1 MKLKINQFQEL
12 KAVEVEFPAVVRGR
26 NGAGKSTIKR
36 ALAYVLN
43 QQNPETGKVFGNEV
57 YPLNPTTAADIYA
70 EVELEGVGFTLTRRS
85 EPTAQQREKWQRG
98 DQLSVV
104 NVCKLNGVPVKVA
117 EYQQNVDAL
126 TKGLDIDSL
135 LKDPKKMRAFL
146 VRLSGLGAYDETPL
160 KEARVKL
167 EKQRKDI
174 EVKSAIIRDN
184 ETNLAALSEKRAT
197 EANPRAQI
205 AVLEGEVADLRAKAD
220 GMTAKMADMQP
231 RLTADEKKHNDEI
244 NAKIVQLE
252 QATPQVHPVPQL
264 VLLPYVHANVEGLQ
278 REIDSLKVIPM
289 PVEDRAMVVERDE
302 HLHAAKEYDQRA
314 AAAATADPKCGKCAI
329 CTAAATCQS
338 CEIVGGSAEEWREK
352 AAKANAD
359 ANELSELINSKLEM
373 DKAEYEAKTERKRD
387 LEKQIAELKSADDA
401 KNAEIEAENA
411 KRRQQYETELA
422 EYQKTNDTEVAKWQ
436 VQKASK
442 LADLRAQ
449 IIVPVVVDVT
459 DLQNQHLAISN
470 LIAMKEGD
478 LANLRKKERELSD
491 IEASINTLT
500 ANGDRNR
507 AELDA
512 MRDLLVDLTAEVERL
527 KAERLQYYHTLETRI
542 NEILPGDIT
551 VALFRQNISNDDFTE
566 CCELSFRGST
576 AMSGAESLVFRA
588 TLSQAL
594 QRAAGVEL
602 PIIIDEAANV
612 VNADLLAELAATGC
626 TLLIPDANAERL
638 TIQPILPM

>member
-1 MKLKINQFQEL
+1 MKLTIKQFQEL
-12 KAVEVEFPAVVRGR
+12 KAVEVEFPAVIRGR

-43 QQNPETGKVFGNEV
+43 QQNPDTGKVFGNEV

-85 EPTAQQREKWQRG
+85 EPTAQQREKWQKG

-104 NVCKLNGVPVKVA
+104 NVCKLNGVPVKVT

-126 TKGLDIDSL
+126 TKGLDIDIL

-167 EKQRKDI
+167 EKQREDI
-174 EVKSAIIRDN
+174 KVKSAIIRDN
-184 ETNLAALSEKRAT
+184 ETSLAALREKRAA

-220 GMTAKMADMQP
+220 GLTAKMADLQP
-231 RLTADEKKHNDEI
+231 RLTEDERKHNDEI

-252 QATPQVHPVPQL
+252 QAQPQVAPIPQV

-278 REIDSLKVIPM
+278 REIAALKFIPT
-289 PVEDRAMVVERDE
+289 PVEDRAMVVDRDE

-314 AAAATADPKCGKCAI
+314 TAAATAEPKCGKCAI

-338 CEIVGGSAEEWREK
+338 CEIVGGSEAEWREK
-352 AAKANAD
+352 AAAERIKADELTALIADRLTMEQSEYDAKMARLAELEKELDTIKADEASKNA
-359 ANELSELINSKLEM
+359 AIEEENARRH
-373 DKAEYEAKTERKRD
+373 AEYDEA
-387 LEKQIAELKSADDA
+387 IAHYQENHEAQVA
-401 KNAEIEAENA
+401 AWEAEKAA
-411 KRRQQYETELA
+411 KMA
-422 EYQKTNDTEVAKWQ
+422 A
-436 VQKASK
+436 
-442 LADLRAQ
+442 LRAQ
-449 IIVPVVVDVT
+449 LIVPVVVDVT
-459 DLQNQHLAISN
+459 DLQNQHRALSN
-470 LIAMKEGD
+470 LIAMKDGD
-478 LANLRKKERELSD
+478 LAALRKKERELADLES
-491 IEASINTLT
+491 SIKTITELNEKH
-500 ANGDRNR
+500 R
-507 AELDA
+507 AELAEMQD
-512 MRDLLVDLTAEVERL
+512 MLITLTAEVERL
-527 KAERLQYYHTLETRI
+527 KSERLQYYHTLEERI
-542 NEILPGDIT
+542 NEILPDDIT

-612 VNADLLAELAATGC
+612 VNADLLAELVSTGC
-626 TLLIPDANAERL
+626 TLLIPDAAAERL
-638 TIQPILPM
+638 TIQPTLPM

>member
-12 KAVEVEFPAVVRGR
+12 KSVEVEFPAVIRGR

-104 NVCKLNGVPVKVA
+104 NVCKLNGVPVKVT
-117 EYQQNVDAL
+117 EYQQKVDAL

-146 VRLSGLGAYDETPL
+146 VRLSGMGAYDETPL

-174 EVKSAIIRDN
+174 DIKSAIIRDN
-184 ETNLAALSEKRAT
+184 ESNIAALREKRAA

-205 AVLEGEVADLRAKAD
+205 AVLEGEVATLRAKAD
-220 GMTAKMADMQP
+220 ELTAKMADLQP
-231 RLTADEKKHNDEI
+231 KLTEDERKSNEAINVKIIEI
-244 NAKIVQLE
+244 E
-252 QATPQVHPVPQL
+252 REHPQVAPMPQL
-264 VLLPYVHANVEGLQ
+264 VLLPHVSTNVEGLQ
-278 REIDSLKVIPM
+278 REIDALKYLAK
-289 PVEDRAMVVERDE
+289 PVEDRVMVVERDE
-302 HLHAAKEYDQRA
+302 HLHAANEYDQRA
-314 AAAATADPKCGKCAI
+314 AAAAAASPKCGKCAI

-338 CEIVGGSAEEWREK
+338 CEIVGGSEAEWREK
-352 AAKANAD
+352 ADAERIKADELTSIIVDKLAMEQEEYAAKMARLEELEKELETIKSDEASKNAAID
-359 ANELSELINSKLEM
+359 EENASRR
-373 DKAEYEAKTERKRD
+373 AEYDEALAHYQD
-387 LEKQIAELKSADDA
+387 NHAAQVAAW
-401 KNAEIEAENA
+401 EAE
-411 KRRQQYETELA
+411 
-422 EYQKTNDTEVAKWQ
+422 
-436 VQKASK
+436 KAAK
-442 LADLRAQ
+442 LAALRAQ

-459 DLQNQHLAISN
+459 DLQNQHRSLSN
-470 LIAMKEGD
+470 LIAMKDGD
-478 LANLRKKERELSD
+478 LANLRKKERELAD
-491 IEASINTLT
+491 LEASIATLT
-500 ANGDRNR
+500 ANGDRRR
-507 AELDA
+507 AELAD
-512 MRDLLVDLTAEVERL
+512 MQNLLVDLTAEVERL
-527 KAERLQYYHTLETRI
+527 KAERLQYYHTLEARI
-542 NEILPGDIT
+542 NEILPDDIT
-551 VALFRQNISNDDFTE
+551 VALFRQNISNDDCTE

-612 VNADLLAELAATGC
+612 VNADLLAELTATGC
-626 TLLIPDANAERL
+626 TLLIPDAAAERL
-638 TIQPILPM
+638 TIQPTMPM

>member
-12 KAVEVEFPAVVRGR
+12 KAVEVEFPAVIRGR

-43 QQNPETGKVFGNEV
+43 QQNPDTGKVFGNEV
-57 YPLNPTTAADIYA
+57 YPLNPTTAADIFA

-85 EPTAQQREKWQRG
+85 EPTAQQREKWQKG

-160 KEARVKL
+160 KDARVKL

-174 EVKSAIIRDN
+174 DIKSAIIRDN
-184 ETNLAALSEKRAT
+184 ETNIAALREKRAA

-220 GMTAKMADMQP
+220 ELTAKMADLQP
-231 RLTADEKKHNDEI
+231 KLTEEEKKHNDEI

-252 QATPQVHPVPQL
+252 QSTPQVHPAPQL
-264 VLLPYVHANVEGLQ
+264 LLLPTIHTSTEVLE
-278 REIDSLKVIPM
+278 REAATLALLKEPK
-289 PVEDRAMVVERDE
+289 EDAGVMVERDE
-302 HLHAAKEYDQRA
+302 KLKIAEVYTQRA
-314 AAAATADPKCGKCAI
+314 EAAEKTEPKCAKCAVCKSVGC
-329 CTAAATCQS
+329 CTS
-338 CEIVGGSAEEWREK
+338 RELVGGSAEEWRK
-352 AAKANAD
+352 RAAKANAD
-359 ANELSELINSKLEM
+359 ANELAELINSKLEL
-373 DKAEYEAKTERKRD
+373 DKAEYEAKMERKRD
-387 LEKQIAELKSADDA
+387 LEKQIAELKAADAA

-422 EYQKTNDTEVAKWQ
+422 EYQQNHDTEVAKWQ
-436 VQKASK
+436 MQKYSQ
-442 LADLRAQ
+442 LAALRAQ
-449 IIVPVVVDVT
+449 IVVPVVVDVT
-459 DLQNQHLAISN
+459 DLQNQHRSLSS

-478 LANLRKKERELSD
+478 LANLRRKERELAD
-491 IEASINTLT
+491 LEASIATLT
-500 ANGDRNR
+500 ANGDRHR
-507 AELDA
+507 AELSA
-512 MRDLLVDLTAEVERL
+512 MQNLLVDITAEVERL
-527 KAERLQYYHTLETRI
+527 KAERLQYYHTLEERI
-542 NEILPGDIT
+542 NEILPDDIT

-588 TLSQAL
+588 TLSQSL

-612 VNADLLAELAATGC
+612 VNADMLAELTATGC
-626 TLLIPDANAERL
+626 TLLIPDAAAERL
-638 TIQPILPM
+638 TIQPTLPM

>member
-1 MKLKINQFQEL
+1 MKLKINQVQEL
-12 KAVEVEFPAVVRGR
+12 KAVEVEFPAVIRGR

-85 EPTAQQREKWQRG
+85 EPTAQQREKWQMG

-104 NVCKLNGVPVKVA
+104 NVCKLNGVPVKVT

-174 EVKSAIIRDN
+174 DIKSAIIRDN
-184 ETNLAALSEKRAT
+184 ETNIAALREKRAA

-205 AVLEGEVADLRAKAD
+205 AVLDGEVADLRAKAD
-220 GMTAKMADMQP
+220 GLTAKMADLQP
-231 RLTADEKKHNDEI
+231 RLTEEERKSNEAI
-244 NAKIVQLE
+244 NAQIIELE
-252 QATPQVHPVPQL
+252 RAQPQVAPMPQL
-264 VLLPYVHANVEGLQ
+264 VLLPHVSTNVEGLQ
-278 REIDSLKVIPM
+278 REIADLLTHSEPTPD
-289 PVEDRAMVVERDE
+289 PVMVADGENHIAKRVEYE
-302 HLHAAKEYDQRA
+302 QRA
-314 AAAATADPKCGKCAI
+314 EVATTAGIRCTKCAI
-329 CTAAATCQS
+329 CTAAETCQS
-338 CEIVGGSAEEWREK
+338 CERDGGTPEYWKAL
-352 AAKANAD
+352 AAKEAEAAHEIRVLIEDRLKMERDEHAAKMARLEELQQQVAAIREAD
-359 ANELSELINSKLEM
+359 A
-373 DKAEYEAKTERKRD
+373 
-387 LEKQIAELKSADDA
+387 A
-401 KNAEIEAENA
+401 KNAEIDATNASRRAEYDETIA
-411 KRRQQYETELA
+411 HYQETHEEQVAAWETE
-422 EYQKTNDTEVAKWQ
+422 
-436 VQKASK
+436 KAAK
-442 LADLRAQ
+442 LATLRAQ

-459 DLQNQHLAISN
+459 DLQNQHRALSS

-478 LANLRKKERELSD
+478 LSNLRRKERELAD
-491 IEASINTLT
+491 LEASISTLT

-507 AELDA
+507 AELED
-512 MRDLLVDLTAEVERL
+512 MQNLLVDITAEVERL
-527 KAERLQYYHTLETRI
+527 KAERLQYYHTLEDRI
-542 NEILPGDIT
+542 NEILPDDIT
-551 VALFRQNISNDDFTE
+551 VALFRQNISNYDFTE

-612 VNADLLAELAATGC
+612 VNADLLAELTATGC
-626 TLLIPDANAERL
+626 TLLIPDAAAERL
-638 TIQPILPM
+638 TIQPTLPM

>member
-1 MKLKINQFQEL
+1 MKLKIKKFQEL
-12 KAVEVEFPAVVRGR
+12 KAVEVEFPAVIRGR

-70 EVELEGVGFTLTRRS
+70 EVELEGGGFTLTRRS
-85 EPTAQQREKWQRG
+85 EPTAQQKEKWQHG
-98 DQLSVV
+98 DPLSVV
-104 NVCKLNGVPVKVA
+104 NTGKLNGVPVKVA
-117 EYQQNVDAL
+117 EYQQNVDTL

-174 EVKSAIIRDN
+174 DIKSAIIRDN
-184 ETNLAALSEKRAT
+184 ESNIAALREKRAA

-220 GMTAKMADMQP
+220 GLTAKITDAQP
-231 RLTADEKKHNDEI
+231 RLTPDEKKHNDEI
-244 NAKIVQLE
+244 NAQIVQLE
-252 QATPQVHPVPQL
+252 RATPKVSPMPQL
-264 VLLPYVHANVEGLQ
+264 VLWPTIHTSTEVLEREAATLALLKEPKEDAGL
-278 REIDSLKVIPM
+278 V
-289 PVEDRAMVVERDE
+289 AERDE
-302 HLHAAKEYDQRA
+302 KWKMVEVYTQRA
-314 AAAATADPKCGKCAI
+314 EAAEKAEPKCAKCAV
-329 CTAAATCQS
+329 CKSAADCPS
-338 CEIVGGSAEEWREK
+338 CELVGGSTEEWREK

-359 ANELSELINSKLEM
+359 ANELSELINNKLEM
-373 DKAEYEAKTERKRD
+373 DKAEYEAKMERKRD
-387 LEKQIAELKSADDA
+387 IEKQIAELKAADA
-401 KNAEIEAENA
+401 SKNAEIEAENA
-411 KRRQQYETELA
+411 KRRQKYETKLA
-422 EYQKTNDTEVAKWQ
+422 EYQQTHDTEVAAWEAE
-436 VQKASK
+436 KAAK

-449 IIVPVVVDVT
+449 LIVPVVVDVT
-459 DLQNQHLAISN
+459 DLQNQHRALTN

-478 LANLRKKERELSD
+478 LANLRRKERELAD
-491 IEASINTLT
+491 LEASIATLT
-500 ANGDRNR
+500 ANGDRHL
-507 AELDA
+507 AELAD
-512 MRDLLVDLTAEVERL
+512 MQNLLVDLTTEVERL
-527 KAERLQYYHTLETRI
+527 KAERLQYYHMLEARI
-542 NEILPGDIT
+542 NEILPDDIT

-576 AMSGAESLVFRA
+576 AMSGAESLVYRA

-612 VNADLLAELAATGC
+612 VNADLLAELTATGC
-626 TLLIPDANAERL
+626 TLLIPDADTFTGL
-638 TIQPILPM
+638 TIQPM

>member
-1 MKLKINQFQEL
+1 MKLTINQFQEL
-12 KAVEVEFPAVVRGR
+12 RGVEVTFPAIIKGR

-43 QQNPETGKVFGNEV
+43 QPNPDTGKVFGNEV

-70 EVELEGVGFTLTRRS
+70 EVTLDGVGFTLTRRS
-85 EPTAQQREKWQRG
+85 EPTAQQREKWQKG

-146 VRLSGLGAYDETPL
+146 VRMSGLDAYDETPL

-184 ETNLAALSEKRAT
+184 DTSLAALREKRAA
-197 EANPRAQI
+197 EDNPRAQI
-205 AVLEGEVADLRAKAD
+205 AVLECEVSDLRAKAD
-220 GMTAKMADMQP
+220 GLTAKMADLQP
-231 RLTADEKKHNDEI
+231 RLTPDEKKHNDEI
-244 NAKIVQLE
+244 NAKIVQFE
-252 QATPQVHPVPQL
+252 QATPQVHPSPQL
-264 VLLPYVHANVEGLQ
+264 VLLPHVTANVEGLQ
-278 REIDSLKVIPM
+278 RGIAALKAIPI
-289 PVEDRAMVVERDE
+289 PVEDMAMVVERDE
-302 HLHAAKEYDQRA
+302 HLHAANVYDQRA
-314 AAAATADPKCGKCAI
+314 DAAATSEPKCGKCAI

-338 CEIVGGSAEEWREK
+338 CEIVGGSEAEWREK
-352 AAKANAD
+352 AAAERIKADELTALIADRLTMERAEYDAKMARLAELEKELENIKAAD
-359 ANELSELINSKLEM
+359 A
-373 DKAEYEAKTERKRD
+373 
-387 LEKQIAELKSADDA
+387 A

-411 KRRQQYETELA
+411 KRRQKYETELA
-422 EYQKTNDTEVAKWQ
+422 EYQQTHDTEVAAWEAE
-436 VQKASK
+436 KAAK

-449 IIVPVVVDVT
+449 LIVPVQVDVT
-459 DLQNQHLAISN
+459 DLQNQHRAITN

-478 LANLRKKERELSD
+478 LSALRRKERELAD
-491 IEASINTLT
+491 LEASINTITELNANHREELT
-500 ANGDRNR
+500 A
-507 AELDA
+507 
-512 MRDLLVDLTAEVERL
+512 MQDLLVDLTAEVERL
-527 KAERLQYYHTLETRI
+527 KAERLQYYHMLEARI
-542 NEILPGDIT
+542 NEILPDDIT

-566 CCELSFRGST
+566 CCELSLRGST

-588 TLSQAL
+588 TISQAL

-612 VNADLLAELAATGC
+612 VNADLLAELTATGC
-626 TLLIPDANAERL
+626 TLLIPDAAAERL
-638 TIQPILPM
+638 TIQPTLPM